1 MMSATPLVLDRRAA
15 RWLLP
20 GLTLVAGYLI
30 WTAQDG
36 VGGARGLAALLL
48 VIAFCGAAAISA
60 LVVRRRLVETTL
72 QPAWDYWSIGLALWA
87 LAAALRLLAWISS
100 RSLPPVPSVADLLRF
115 AGYLSAATALAS
127 YPAAPGERFGRL
139 RRTLDVAI
147 LWLSVLALS
156 WMVFVRPSFQISVA
170 PQVTLLW
177 TASNP
182 VFDLL
187 LAALAIRLLL
197 HRSGRGQAALFWSIA
212 GAAAVLFATDLT
224 SGYAA
229 LFGEAGPGSAVD
241 AGWMVASLVLVA
253 VSFRQAWLA
262 SNPGD
267 PLPIG
272 ELRRLARLE
281 PLLAVAFTYA
291 VIGFVALD
299 WRLVGRP
306 DWVGVGAAAVLV
318 LLLVARQGAIGG
330 QVEMRQYAAAV
341 NAALDLVF
349 ICAPD
354 GRLRL
359 ANPALRRVLGPAMGG
374 SAARE
379 ADVLPRRG
387 DPLGG
392 LRLQDFLLADR
403 PAEELLRLA
412 VAEDW
417 AGEASI
423 RRGDGS
429 FLPVSLSLT
438 AVQDER
444 RTQPLLLGTAHDL
457 TVIKQREVDLRLA
470 LNEVAAARS
479 ELESLNAELEHKVQ
493 VRTRELA
500 DTVAD
505 LARLNEDLK
514 ALDRLKSEFV
524 ALVSHELRAPLTN
537 IRSGVELILTGDDDL
552 GAASHQTLELVQS
565 ETGRLS
571 RFVETILDLS
581 ALEAGKFPIQAAG
594 QDLAEIAGLVRRR
607 LPEAMAQRVELDLP
621 GDLPE
626 VLADERGLT
635 SVLFH
640 LLDNAHKYAPSG
652 PIRISAVAGADN
664 VQISVSDQGPGIPP
678 EQRERVFEMFH
689 RLDTSDAR
697 EVYGHGLGLHL
708 VRRLLEAMGGGIR
721 AGTAPGGGAQLTFW
735 LPLASQAPQ

>member
-1 MMSATPLVLDRRAA
+1 M
-15 RWLLP
+15 
-20 GLTLVAGYLI
+20 
-30 WTAQDG
+30 
-36 VGGARGLAALLL
+36 
-48 VIAFCGAAAISA
+48 
-60 LVVRRRLVETTL
+60 
-72 QPAWDYWSIGLALWA
+72 
-87 LAAALRLLAWISS
+87 
-100 RSLPPVPSVADLLRF
+100 
-115 AGYLSAATALAS
+115 
-127 YPAAPGERFGRL
+127 
-139 RRTLDVAI
+139 
-147 LWLSVLALS
+147 
-156 WMVFVRPSFQISVA
+156 
-170 PQVTLLW
+170 
-177 TASNP
+177 
-182 VFDLL
+182 
-187 LAALAIRLLL
+187 
-197 HRSGRGQAALFWSIA
+197 
-212 GAAAVLFATDLT
+212 
-224 SGYAA
+224 
-229 LFGEAGPGSAVD
+229 
-241 AGWMVASLVLVA
+241 
-253 VSFRQAWLA
+253 
-262 SNPGD
+262 
-267 PLPIG
+267 
-272 ELRRLARLE
+272 
-281 PLLAVAFTYA
+281 
-291 VIGFVALD
+291 
-299 WRLVGRP
+299 
-306 DWVGVGAAAVLV
+306 
-318 LLLVARQGAIGG
+318 
-330 QVEMRQYAAAV
+330 
-341 NAALDLVF
+341 
-349 ICAPD
+349 
-354 GRLRL
+354 
-359 ANPALRRVLGPAMGG
+359 
-374 SAARE
+374 
-379 ADVLPRRG
+379 LPRRG

-412 VAEDW
+412 VTEDW
-417 AGEASI
+417 SGEASI

-493 VRTRELA
+493 VRTQELA

-514 ALDRLKSEFV
+514 ALDRLKTEFV

-552 GAASHQTLELVQS
+552 GASSHQTLELVQA

-594 QDLAEIAGLVRRR
+594 QDLAEIVGLVRRR

-626 VLADERGLT
+626 VLADERALT

-664 VQISVSDQGPGIPP
+664 VQISVSDQGPGIPS

-721 AGTAPGGGAQLTFW
+721 AGTAPGGGAQLAFW
-735 LPLASQAPQ
+735 LPLASQAP